1 MRIGSKQMEQLD
13 RSGDERLRNALFA
26 YLRNEQTV
34 WVENSPDDELRQRI
48 EWGIRRARWHGMTWE
63 SSIMKF
69 VGLMFRIAPNFD
81 EYPPIAA
88 LLARTDVAPDQL
100 ADLLFSEISGEQ
112 WEAAMERYDP
122 AAWEFDE

>member
-1 MRIGSKQMEQLD
+1 MRI
-13 RSGDERLRNALFA
+13 RSNQIEALNRDADERLVEKMAA
-26 YLRNEQTV
+26 YLRQEQTV
-34 WVENSPDDELRQRI
+34 WVANSPDAELRQRI
-48 EWGIRRARWHGMTWE
+48 RWGINRARWHGMTWE

-88 LLARTDVAPDQL
+88 LLERTDVAPDEL

-112 WEAAMERYDP
+112 WEAAMDRYDP
-122 AAWEFDE
+122 AAWEFED

>member
-1 MRIGSKQMEQLD
+1 MEQLD